1 MALTVIM
8 LSLVIFIV
16 TLFCVATMV
25 YNKQLV
31 LRSGVLPIYERS
43 ELLVSIAS
51 TCNLIETIFNILAYI
66 LIFKDLIADETTK
79 LIFFSLSFYFTRL
92 YPACMALRV
101 YRMIILSKYR
111 KGNLTRSL
119 LQDWTSKTFIFVSIN
134 LYATV
139 NLIVYQ
145 LD

>member
-1 MALTVIM
+1 M